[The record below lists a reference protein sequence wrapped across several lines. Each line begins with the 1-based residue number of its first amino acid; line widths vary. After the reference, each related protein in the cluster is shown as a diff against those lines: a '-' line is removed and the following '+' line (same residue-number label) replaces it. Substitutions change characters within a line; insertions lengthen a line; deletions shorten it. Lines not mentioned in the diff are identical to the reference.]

1 MSLAS
6 NLTLASI
13 EAEKEIRLNFF
24 ETNFAADMAALEAH
38 DRELQK
44 MILTSEEDVNQ
55 YIAKMREMVGLA
67 RK

>member
-13 EAEKEIRLNFF
+13 EAEKEIRLKEI
-24 ETNFAADMAALEAH
+24 ETNFAAMSAALEAH

>member
-13 EAEKEIRLNFF
+13 EAEKEIRLKEI